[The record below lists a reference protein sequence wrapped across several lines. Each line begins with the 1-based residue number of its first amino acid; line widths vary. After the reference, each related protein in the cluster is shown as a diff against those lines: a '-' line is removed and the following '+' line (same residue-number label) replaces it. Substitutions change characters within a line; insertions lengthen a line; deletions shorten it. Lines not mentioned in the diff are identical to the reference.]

1 MLLGRFDQ
9 PKSHARDTGRSRRL
23 GFAALAAFL
32 VLAAVVLARPQA
44 VHAGVNLGLQYA
56 SGIGLTTT
64 DIRTVVARIINAF
77 FALLGLVAVV
87 LFLYA
92 GFLWMTA
99 QGNEE
104 KIVEAKRI
112 MVNTT
117 IGLVIMLSAY
127 AITWFIYRAITGS
140 DLTTGGGTSATQSA
154 LSSVF
159 CPDCG
164 PEELGNGIIQYHYP
178 EVGQT
183 GVFRNTTISITFKKP
198 LLISSVIK
206 TGVVGGVTYNYCDF
220 NQIDP
225 AQHKLCSDCAHPDA
239 NCKPITG
246 AILGLN
252 TDNIKIIRNDKL
264 TTATGSTPDD
274 NFTSRYSAHDFL
286 GAPPDNK
293 SPYAAVTQ
301 VQLNAQPPLLDP
313 DKGQQ
318 TIVITPVDWLGD
330 QTAEINYRV
339 GLRGGQNGIKV
350 WSPAPDG
357 SVTTQPAFS
366 TMRADGSYY
375 WSFTTSTTAD
385 TTPPMIDAFVP
396 RTVVNPRTRLVD
408 RNQLL
413 QVYFNEGVNPVTA
426 SGRIGGDSGFNNI
439 VVQAKCIPDEACVFG
454 CDRQDQAGCTGATCT
469 WDATQKTCRSQC
481 QGKRSAAACGAVTGC
496 KWYPNDIAA
505 PTGPGDCGPQVTDS
519 DVYYTVNGTLNIGNA
534 YKTIEFTPSTQCDG
548 ISENSCGDK
557 VFCLPKNADLRVV
570 VKAAHVD
577 PAKAPAALA
586 PVDGVTDL
594 ASNSFDGN
602 GNGKAEGPGDL
613 TNATTNSFTLNQ
625 RALVVWGDTA
635 GLLYGVG
642 TNIDLVPPKIVDI
655 IPRSAA
661 GSGGTPSADTSYNET
676 ENPPAPTPPGGPSKV
691 PGNLPVKVIWSKVI
705 SIGSLISGK
714 LDDKNPEPTV
724 ILQATEWRKKNP
736 SQVCSVASPCGPSS
750 MEQLGPPYYTL
761 GVDLKQNDVSGEDY
775 SNLVIS
781 HRQFYTSN
789 DLGWTE
795 ADIIDTAFSKPLYFP
810 TIRARIKDDKQN
822 CFYPSQGYGCAD
834 VNGQPTSPL
843 SPSCCDR
850 LAVPAGTVCAGFK
863 P

>member
-9 PKSHARDTGRSRRL
+9 HKINGSVTGRKRRL

-32 VLAAVVLARPQA
+32 IFAAFVLLRPDA

-56 SGIGLTTT
+56 TGIGLTTT

-99 QGNEE
+99 SGNEE

-127 AITWFIYRAITGS
+127 AITWFIYRAITGEN
-140 DLTTGGGTSATQSA
+140 LTAGGAPSGGPQAALTS
-154 LSSVF
+154 VY
-159 CPDCG
+159 CPTCG
-164 PEELGNGIIQYHYP
+164 PEELGNGIVQYHYP

-183 GVFRNTTISITFKKP
+183 GVYRNTTISITFKKP
-198 LLISSVIK
+198 LLLSTVIK
-206 TGVVGGVTYNYCDF
+206 TGLVDGTRYNYCDF
-220 NQIDP
+220 NKLNS
-225 AQHKLCSDCAHPDA
+225 AEHKLCTDCAAPSDA
-239 NCKPITG
+239 TCKPVTG
-246 AILGLN
+246 AVLELN

-264 TTATGSTPDD
+264 AASSGSNPDE
-274 NFTSRYSAHDFL
+274 NFVTRYSANDYL
-286 GAPPDNK
+286 GATAGK
-293 SPYAAVTQ
+293 APYASVTQ
-301 VQLNAQPPLLDP
+301 VPLPLDP
-313 DKGQQ
+313 DNGAQ

-330 QTAEINYRV
+330 QVSEINYRV
-339 GLRGGQNGIKV
+339 GLRGGENGIKV
-350 WSPAPDG
+350 WAPAPDG
-357 SVTTQPAFS
+357 GTQTQPAFS
-366 TMRADGSYY
+366 TLRADGSYY

-385 TTPPMIDAFVP
+385 TTPPMIEAFVP
-396 RTVVNPRTRLVD
+396 RTAVTPADRLVD

-426 SGRIGGDSGFNNI
+426 SGLIGGTSGFNNVDI
-439 VVQAKCIPDEACVFG
+439 QARCLAGKACVFG
-454 CDRQDQAGCTGATCT
+454 CDRQIDATSCAGVAGGTCA
-469 WDATQKTCRSQC
+469 WDAGQGVCRSQC
-481 QGKRSAAACGAVTGC
+481 QGKKDQSSCTGTSGCQWFSAD
-496 KWYPNDIAA
+496 K
-505 PTGPGDCGPQVTDS
+505 DCGPNTTDS
-519 DVYYTVNGTLNIGNA
+519 AVYYTVAGTLSIGNS
-534 YKTIEFTPSTQCDG
+534 YKTIEFKPSTRCDG
-548 ISENSCGDK
+548 ILENSCGDP
-557 VFCLPKNADLRVV
+557 VYCLPKNVDLRVV

-594 ASNSFDGN
+594 ANNSFDGN
-602 GNGKAEGPGDL
+602 GNGKAEGPGTISD
-613 TNATTNSFTLNQ
+613 AVSNSFTLNQ

-635 GLLYGVG
+635 GLLYRVG
-642 TNIDLVPPKIVDI
+642 TNIDLIPPKIVDI
-655 IPRSAA
+655 LPRSA
-661 GSGGTPSADTSYNET
+661 SSSTPAADTPYNEV
-676 ENPPAPTPPGGPSKV
+676 ENQEPAPPGGPSKV
-691 PGNLPVKVIWSKVI
+691 PGNLPVKVLWSKVI

-724 ILQATEWRKKNP
+724 ILQAKEWKKKNAN
-736 SQVCSVASPCGPSS
+736 QTCNTQTPCLPDTALEKIGAPF
-750 MEQLGPPYYTL
+750 YTL
-761 GVDLKQNDVSGEDY
+761 GVELKTNSQTNEDY
-775 SNLVIS
+775 SNLIIT

-789 DLGWTE
+789 ELGWTE
-795 ADIIDTAFSKPLYFP
+795 ADAADAANYPVYSKPLYFP

-834 VNGQPTSPL
+834 DFGQPTSPTK
-843 SPSCCDR
+843 SSCCDR
-850 LAVPAGTVCAGFK
+850 QAVSASPYNCAGFA